1 MYITKPRNRQVLT
14 LVSVSETVYI
24 YIKEKII
31 DCVKVISGEKEKIGV
46 KNVAVQIDETAY
58 CRRSL
63 IYQPT
68 SEAPYIR
75 DTKWVI
81 GIQYESTQRIRL

>member
-1 MYITKPRNRQVLT
+1 MT

-31 DCVKVISGEKEKIGV
+31 DCVKVISGEKEKIGE

-58 CRRSL
+58 
-63 IYQPT
+63 
-68 SEAPYIR
+68 
-75 DTKWVI
+75 
-81 GIQYESTQRIRL
+81 